1 MSTAFPDGCVGDGP
15 DAVVTLVPGTWARKA
30 AWTRTDSSLSSALTK
45 AGCQVVPF
53 EWSHSNCYRARTR
66 AALGL
71 ARQLHGQFKENPG
84 ARQWV
89 VAHSHGGN
97 IALHAV
103 RYLRKS
109 RADAPRVTTVTLA
122 TPFIHARRRTFS
134 GWSFFAL
141 PVGCALVIALASS
154 ALAGGPHWR
163 DWAYWV
169 VLAVVA
175 LPALEVLLCIGGAV
189 MHWGFIGPGYRS
201 RLIASAQSP
210 QVGPEDVVVVR
221 AAGDEASA
229 ILAAGQ
235 FLGWISALLNRLL
248 TNWWLWAWFF
258 IVFGVAVVSAMVGI
272 THSSSHGF
280 RLVISVL
287 VYVFVMGELVAV
299 GAVLVMLAAA
309 LPFGWDGPFLSIF
322 ASCSAEAAP
331 PGQATILQ
339 LEPFAEVQN
348 RGLAHSRLYSSEP
361 VINTIVTLICGS
373 PPVSGPVEPRGS
385 LEDRT
390 RSAGQPGAT

>member
-1 MSTAFPDGCVGDGP
+1 M
-15 DAVVTLVPGTWARKA
+15 
-30 AWTRTDSSLSSALTK
+30 
-45 AGCQVVPF
+45 
-53 EWSHSNCYRARTR
+53 
-66 AALGL
+66 
-71 ARQLHGQFKENPG
+71 
-84 ARQWV
+84 
-89 VAHSHGGN
+89 
-97 IALHAV
+97 
-103 RYLRKS
+103 
-109 RADAPRVTTVTLA
+109 
-122 TPFIHARRRTFS
+122 
-134 GWSFFAL
+134 
-141 PVGCALVIALASS
+141 
-154 ALAGGPHWR
+154 
-163 DWAYWV
+163 
-169 VLAVVA
+169 
-175 LPALEVLLCIGGAV
+175 
-189 MHWGFIGPGYRS
+189 
-201 RLIASAQSP
+201 
-210 QVGPEDVVVVR
+210 VR

-287 VYVFVMGELVAV
+287 VYVFVTGELVAV

-390 RSAGQPGAT
+390 HSAGQPGAT